1 MEARLHSVMCQQ
13 DPAGSEVGVM
23 RAVKQCLSSI
33 GFVVAAVMMSLPIV
47 SAQSA
52 IDEVHVQPRSQ
63 SAKPDVIGA
72 MARGAMGIIRES
84 VELVLVPVTVMDE
97 SNRIITGLGQK
108 NFQLY
113 ENKRPQPIKHF
124 WKEDTPV
131 SVGIVLDVSGSM
143 GTKIDRARDAVAAML
158 TASNPQDEFFLV
170 TFADQPNLVQDFTPN
185 VDDIQGPLLFTK
197 PKGRTALIDAIVM
210 AINHMRNARYHRKAL
225 VIISDG
231 GDNRSRYTEKEVKSL
246 IKEEDVL
253 AYSIGIFDT
262 QFRTMEE
269 RLGPALLATISGLTG
284 ASAYALD
291 NPAHLPAVAEHIAN
305 ELRNQYILG
314 YSPGEPQRDGK
325 WRKIKVKLAVPRG
338 LRALRVQARTGY
350 YGPTE

>member
-1 MEARLHSVMCQQ
+1 MQE
-13 DPAGSEVGVM
+13 G
-23 RAVKQCLSSI
+23 KQCLCSI
-33 GFVVAAVMMSLPIV
+33 GFVAVAVVVNLSIL

-52 IDEVHVQPRSQ
+52 IDEVHIQPRAQ
-63 SAKPDVIGA
+63 SAKPEVPGA
-72 MARGAMGIIRES
+72 LAQGALGIIRES

-97 SNRIITGLGQK
+97 SNRIVTGLGQE

-113 ENKRPQPIKHF
+113 ENQHPQPIKHF

-143 GTKIDRARDAVAAML
+143 DTKIERARDAVVAML

-170 TFADQPNLVQDFTPN
+170 TFADRPTLVQDFTPN
-185 VDDIQGPLLFTK
+185 VDDIRGHLLFTR
-197 PKGRTALIDAIVM
+197 PKGCTSLIDAIVM
-210 AINHMRNARYHRKAL
+210 AISHMRNARYQRRAL

-246 IKEEDVL
+246 IKEADVL
-253 AYSIGIFDT
+253 VYSIGVFDT
-262 QFRTMEE
+262 EFRTMEE
-269 RLGPALLATISGLTG
+269 RLGPELLATISDLTG

-291 NPAHLPAVAEHIAN
+291 NPTHLPAVAKHIAN

-314 YSPGEPQRDGK
+314 YSPEGPQHNGK
-325 WRKIKVKLAVPRG
+325 WRKIKVKLALPRG
-338 LRALRVQARTGY
+338 LGELRVRARSGY
-350 YGPTE
+350 YGPAQ

>member
-1 MEARLHSVMCQQ
+1 MQE
-13 DPAGSEVGVM
+13 G
-23 RAVKQCLSSI
+23 KQCLCSI
-33 GFVVAAVMMSLPIV
+33 GFVAVAVVVNLSIL

-52 IDEVHVQPRSQ
+52 IDEVHIQPRAQ
-63 SAKPDVIGA
+63 SAQPEVPGA
-72 MARGAMGIIRES
+72 LAQGALGIIRES

-97 SNRIITGLGQK
+97 SNRIVTGLGQE

-113 ENKRPQPIKHF
+113 ENQHPQPIKHF

-143 GTKIDRARDAVAAML
+143 DTKIERARDAVVAML

-170 TFADQPNLVQDFTPN
+170 TFADRPTLVQDFTPN
-185 VDDIQGPLLFTK
+185 VDDIRSHLLFTR
-197 PKGRTALIDAIVM
+197 PKGCTSLIDAIVM
-210 AINHMRNARYHRKAL
+210 AISHMRNARYQRRAL

-246 IKEEDVL
+246 IKEADVL
-253 AYSIGIFDT
+253 VYSIGVFDT
-262 QFRTMEE
+262 EFRTMEE
-269 RLGPALLATISGLTG
+269 RLGPELLATISDLTG

-291 NPAHLPAVAEHIAN
+291 NPTHLPAVAKHIAN

-314 YSPGEPQRDGK
+314 YSPEGPQLNGK
-325 WRKIKVKLAVPRG
+325 WRKIKVKLALPRG
-338 LRALRVQARTGY
+338 LGELRVRARSGY
-350 YGPTE
+350 YGPAQ